1 MCDAVG
7 KKTAKALGVKQ
18 STLLTGVNTSNPM
31 GMIVDP
37 LNVTGKFGDPKA
49 PEVPDAAAEA
59 LKAQNDKQ
67 SLINAEI
74 ARQKKG
80 RRGSALSTG
89 APSDLSGG
97 GVGTTTYG
105 KTTTGG

>member
-18 STLLTGVNTSNPM
+18 ST
-31 GMIVDP
+31 P

-67 SLINAEI
+67 SLINAEL

-97 GVGTTTYG
+97 GAGTTTYG